1 MCFFVFIR
9 NQIFDFLILLIQ
21 NLFEKKNI
29 FALNCLKCCEI
40 LQKIKMLTKKTPF
53 VVKTK

>member
-21 NLFEKKNI
+21 NLFEKKII

-40 LQKIKMLTKKTPF
+40 LQKIKMFTKKHLLL
-53 VVKTK
+53 